1 MNEHSNSPSSQVS
14 ENKKPVEADKPLKGD
29 VFDAIASYMKTSGGK
44 IFDRVSFMASMPAI
58 VLAEVQRAHGGPL
71 ENYLPLIPVAV
82 YPIGRWLF
90 TTDKF
95 EVEQKSKETREF
107 MSDIGYNAWRMVY
120 KGKEPLKAGSVELKN
135 GDNFFHISL
144 PEPEAK
150 REWSSEELAFF
161 IELYDFSLGILKDS
175 LKGKDYKAVAIEMP
189 IWLPNI
195 AKNFARV
202 DRESLFKDKK
212 LEVLDGK
219 EIMLTREEFE
229 SLMTSP
235 REVFLKAVEALGDKR
250 FSDTLQAV
258 LKEYSPEKRDSAV
271 KILTERLYGI
281 LTNQVG
287 MYFNSP
293 EMIAGK
299 DELNNPTRR
308 KVYSTI
314 NLKKTDNGYLFVK
327 ITPEIGEFRSEPLG
341 RKLGINK
348 ESAVEDIINSDS
360 RYKKA
365 QLAFIIEGMVKED
378 NFFEELL
385 RNRDKKNADELRAR
399 MKELG
404 ITVVQGTLEKS
415 LSVAERMVKPKP
427 MQKHLNKVR
436 YALTALFIY
445 AAFHYGINF
454 VQEHWSEF
462 EKFNIFNIKIF
473 DQQLFGKNDSAYL
486 GNELNHSPSFPK
498 GVPKHSLDWKIKG
511 NMPSDGYWI
520 MSTFNTFT
528 DGAWMGGFANR
539 TTMGD
544 VGLNLPDKIEEKPS
558 YINISKYVTYKD
570 GDALLKIPIKEGT
583 TISAVNVAALGGEK
597 ISRFVSQEPDGTI
610 WVHVNAG
617 AVEGTTGTVKL
628 TYQLVPS
635 GAAGESVHALGKIN
649 PIDFSKLS
657 PKAKKIITLAQAN
670 SAFRSSSFIDELA
683 REIREDHKYSINPEG
698 RAKVENAKTPEE
710 YINAVADLKSCD
722 CDVCNSA
729 LALASSLSTEK
740 SYTNIAYGYNNMP
753 GSLAGAGG
761 NFLRGETRHA
771 FGIDN
776 NGRIIDSTPG
786 IPADDWETLEYIKML
801 HGNGSGIN
809 TEEAEWQ
816 AQMEYLGK
824 SADRQ
829 REVETAL
836 KVLAGMLG
844 GLAAW
849 QVAKLI
855 RRNKDKLDVG
865 KLKDDFLLKFIK
877 EKDLKQAYNFLTWV
891 SYGDKSKNTSNVS
904 TAEFSDKKE
913 ILEELKRNTDYGQL
927 ASYLENPKLFE
938 NQYSLPKRQRLR
950 MRSFAQ
956 YLLWG

>member
-1 MNEHSNSPSSQVS
+1 MNEHSNSPSSQVP
-14 ENKKPVEADKPLKGD
+14 ENKKPVEAEKPLERD
-29 VFDAIASYMKTSGGK
+29 VFDAISSHMKTSGGK
-44 IFDRVSFMASMPAI
+44 IFDGISFAASMPAI
-58 VLAEVQRAHGGPL
+58 VLAGVQSIYHGGQL
-71 ENYLPLIPVAV
+71 ENYLPMIPVAV
-82 YPIGRWLF
+82 YSASQAANLN
-90 TTDKF
+90 KL
-95 EVEQKSKETREF
+95 EAMNEKSRETREF

-120 KGKEPLKAGSVELKN
+120 KGKEPLKAGLVELKN

-161 IELYDFSLGILKDS
+161 IELYDFSLGILKES

-195 AKNFARV
+195 AKNFTSI
-202 DRESLFKDKK
+202 DRKSLFEDKK

-219 EIMLTREEFE
+219 GIMLTREEFE
-229 SLMTSP
+229 SLMISP
-235 REVFLKAVEALGDKR
+235 REVFLKAVEALDDKR

-258 LKEYSPEKRDSAV
+258 LKEYSPEKRDNAV
-271 KILTERLYGI
+271 SILIERLYGI
-281 LTNQVG
+281 LIVQIGKHFNQ
-287 MYFNSP
+287 P
-293 EMIAGK
+293 ETIAGK
-299 DELNNPTRR
+299 DETNNQTKYKIYP
-308 KVYSTI
+308 YI
-314 NLKKTDNGYLFVK
+314 NLRRTETGEYLFVK
-327 ITPEIGEFRSEPLG
+327 TTPQTGESRSTPLG
-341 RKLGINK
+341 KLLGINK
-348 ESAVEDIINSDS
+348 ESAVEDIINSKS
-360 RYKKA
+360 RYRKA

-385 RNRDKKNADELRAR
+385 RDRDKKNADELRAR

-404 ITVVQGTLEKS
+404 IKMVQGTLGNS
-415 LSVAERMVKPKP
+415 LSVAERMVKPNP

-445 AAFHYGINF
+445 TTFHYGINF

-473 DQQLFGKNDSAYL
+473 SQQLFGKNDSAYL
-486 GNELNHSPSFPK
+486 DNELSHSPSFPK
-498 GVPKHSLDWKIKG
+498 GVPSHSLDWKIEG

-520 MSTFNTFT
+520 TSTFSSFMNGEWGLSRSGGSGFELLLPQETEEKRSYLNISRNVT
-528 DGAWMGGFANR
+528 LKDGAA
-539 TTMGD
+539 
-544 VGLNLPDKIEEKPS
+544 S
-558 YINISKYVTYKD
+558 
-570 GDALLKIPIKEGT
+570 LKIPIKEGT
-583 TISAVNVAALGGEK
+583 TISVVKAVGSEGEK
-597 ISRFVSQEPDGTI
+597 IDRRIYQETDGTI
-610 WVHVNAG
+610 WVFVHEVSQVA
-617 AVEGTTGTVKL
+617 TGQVKL
-628 TYQLVPS
+628 TVQLVPS
-635 GAAGESVHALGKIN
+635 EKPTVHAGGKIN

-683 REIREDHKYSINPEG
+683 KEIRENHKYSINPEG
-698 RAKVENAKTPEE
+698 RAKVESAKTPEE
-710 YINAVADLKSCD
+710 YINAVADLESCD

-729 LALASSLSTEK
+729 LVLASSLSTEK

-816 AQMEYLGK
+816 AQIEYLGK

-829 REVETAL
+829 REVENAL
-836 KVLAGMLG
+836 KVLAGILG
-844 GLAAW
+844 GLAVW

-855 RRNKDKLDVG
+855 RRNKDKLDVD

-877 EKDLKQAYNFLTWV
+877 EKDLKQAYDFLTWV
-891 SYGDKSKNTSNVS
+891 SYGDKTKNTSNVS

-913 ILEELKRNTDYGQL
+913 ILEKLKGNTDYGKL

-938 NQYSLPKRQRLR
+938 SQYSLPKRQRLR
-950 MRSFAQ
+950 MRSFAR
-956 YLLWG
+956 YLLWD